1 MIIAYIYIDPIID
14 KIPSDFLWGC
24 EINTVYQDISN
35 RKQLEKLIKDCYV
48 NSPNYLLIRSLSE
61 FGDTLTEIHQI
72 MAKIED
78 LNIEIIAIDEDYN
91 TNKFKIIKDS
101 KTKEKLIILWEEIR
115 RKIYH
120 RKLLKSHSHNRLNT
134 LPPPGKAPFGYLKG
148 KDSYVINRATS
159 PIIRDFFDRFLLYS
173 SVSDSVRYL
182 EKKYNKKIALSTAL
196 YWLKNPIYRGD
207 LSYKNK
213 EIIADT
219 HTAIISREEAAQ
231 IDRILKSHSLVKSRS
246 ASANYALAGLVKCK
260 ICQSSFRITK
270 VTNKKYPE
278 KYLYLIPSQCQGN
291 TPCKSLKYNLFLD
304 TVIEQI
310 CKNFSVLIKQI
321 NVPNPN
327 FAKHK
332 IAKAIQEK
340 EAILSKIK
348 QLRIENILDEETTY
362 LRSYTLN
369 LEIATLKQ
377 QMAQLPPDNLNI
389 IASTLSNPQFWYDL
403 SPSECRFYLREF
415 IKKIDVIPVNNNIN
429 NYNFVLNFVFN
440 NDDKIIDKE
449 GNQFR
454 N

>member
-24 EINTVYQDISN
+24 EINKVYQDISD
-35 RKQLEKLIKDCYV
+35 RKQLKKLMKDCHV
-48 NSPNYLLIRSLSE
+48 NSANYLLIRSLSE
-61 FGDTLTEIHQI
+61 FGDTLSEINQI

-78 LNIEIIAIDEDYN
+78 LNIEIVAIEEDYN

-115 RKIYH
+115 KKIYH

-148 KDSYVINRATS
+148 KDSYIINRATS

-182 EKKYNKKIALSTAL
+182 ERKYNKKIALSTAIH
-196 YWLKNPIYRGD
+196 WLKNPIYRGD
-207 LSYKNK
+207 LSYKNQ
-213 EIIADT
+213 EIITDT

-246 ASANYALAGLVKCK
+246 ASANYALAGLVRCR
-260 ICQSSFRITK
+260 ICQSPFRITK
-270 VTNKKYPE
+270 VTNKRYPE
-278 KYLYLIPSQCQGN
+278 KYLYLIPSECQGDAS
-291 TPCKSLKYNLFLD
+291 CKSFKYHLFLD
-304 TVIEQI
+304 NVINQI
-310 CKNFSVLIKQI
+310 CKDFSLLIKQI
-321 NVPNPN
+321 NVPSPN
-327 FAKHK
+327 LTKHK
-332 IAKAIQEK
+332 IEKTILEK
-340 EAILSKIK
+340 EAILSKIQ
-348 QLRIENILDEETTY
+348 QLRIEDILDEETTY

-377 QMAQLPPDNLNI
+377 QMTQLPPDNLNI

-415 IKKIDVIPVNNNIN
+415 IKKIDVMPIDNNIN
-429 NYNFVLNFVFN
+429 NYDITLNFVFSN
-440 NDDKIIDKE
+440 YDKTIETKS
-449 GNQFR
+449 NKFK